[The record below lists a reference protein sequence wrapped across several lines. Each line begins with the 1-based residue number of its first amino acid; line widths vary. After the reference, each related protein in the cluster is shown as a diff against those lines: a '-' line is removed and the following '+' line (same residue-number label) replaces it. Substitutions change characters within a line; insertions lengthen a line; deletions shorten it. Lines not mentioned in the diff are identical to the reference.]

1 MKAHVQVACVLPVA
15 STVSAV
21 KTWNI
26 GQMNCWQKFGVCVSF
41 QHPQKNMK
49 RFVAFKGKC
58 SIYLTEL
65 CVSDVFRFNLY
76 LFI

>member
-1 MKAHVQVACVLPVA
+1 MLAKIWC
-15 STVSAV
+15 
-21 KTWNI
+21 
-26 GQMNCWQKFGVCVSF
+26 VCVSF

-49 RFVAFKGKC
+49 RFVASKGKC

-65 CVSDVFRFNLY
+65 FVSDVFRFNLY